1 MMLTL
6 ITPPTTP
13 VVQLSDLKLHLRVD
27 HADEDAL
34 ISQLEASA
42 VGYLDGWRGVLGRA
56 ILSQVWRQEFCAWG
70 DLQLAL
76 PDVSAVAVTYLDEDD
91 VEQPAATAVLRS
103 SANGGFF
110 VEADGPA
117 ASRIFVNMTCAM
129 TQPHLQATRT
139 VIKMLVAHWYNNR
152 EAVAAVGM
160 DSVPLAA
167 DALMASLRWNRL

>member
-56 ILSQVWRQEFCAWG
+56 ILSQVWRQEFCGWG
-70 DLQLAL
+70 DLGLSL
-76 PDVSAVAVTYLDEDD
+76 PDVSSVAVTYLDEDD
-91 VEQPAATAVLRS
+91 VEQPAATAVLRPAAS
-103 SANGGFF
+103 GGFF

-129 TQPHLQATRT
+129 GQPHLQATRT

>member
-1 MMLTL
+1 MIL
-6 ITPPTTP
+6 ITPPATP
-13 VVQLSDLKLHLRVD
+13 VVPLADLKLHLRVD

-56 ILSQVWRQEFCAWG
+56 ILSQVWRQEFCSWG
-70 DLQLAL
+70 DLRLAL
-76 PDVSAVAVTYLDEDD
+76 PDVSAVTVTYLDSAGA
-91 VEQPAATAVLRS
+91 EQPATTAVLRPAAS
-103 SANGGFF
+103 GGFF

-117 ASRIFVNMTCAM
+117 ASRIFVNMTCGM

-139 VIKMLVAHWYNNR
+139 VIKMLVAHWYNSR
-152 EAVAAVGM
+152 EAVTGGAM